1 MKYNQAGIAFMPK
14 APKTAEAT
22 AITILRSLSHQFDFV
37 AIRFKLRVRLKTMI
51 RACPNAVPHK
61 KGKRDKKKSGKS
73 GRSRKH
79 ASQTIFRTIFRQAL
93 RLIPKIS
100 RKPTI
105 RADSPLRRYCRRY
118 HRKNCRPQACPARK
132 PHLPGCGWQ
141 PYCRSQASAPCRA
154 QSGYSLWRYSSPC
167 SLPTSPHPD
176 SGTSCEACRAGS
188 LHLVAVGKVRLNLFH
203 KSLYHVLHIAFCHG
217 AVLLNTGGEDIDI
230 HRSTRFG
237 FLTEIIQHGRAFI
250 AHDSTTLKAFYKY
263 IHKNKV

>member
-1 MKYNQAGIAFMPK
+1 MLFRIKKENGMKRNP
-14 APKTAEAT
+14 E
-22 AITILRSLSHQFDFV
+22 
-37 AIRFKLRVRLKTMI
+37 
-51 RACPNAVPHK
+51 
-61 KGKRDKKKSGKS
+61 
-73 GRSRKH
+73 
-79 ASQTIFRTIFRQAL
+79 
-93 RLIPKIS
+93 IS

-105 RADSPLRRYCRRY
+105 RADSPLHRYCRRY

-188 LHLVAVGKVRLNLFH
+188 ASPCRRWQGSPESLPQEP
-203 KSLYHVLHIAFCHG
+203 LYHVLHIAFCHG

>member
-61 KGKRDKKKSGKS
+61 KGKRDEKKSGKS

-79 ASQTIFRTIFRQAL
+79 AFQTIFRQAL

-105 RADSPLRRYCRRY
+105 RADSPLHRYCRRY

-132 PHLPGCGWQ
+132 PRLPGCGWQ

-167 SLPTSPHPD
+167 SLPTSPD
-176 SGTSCEACRAGS
+176 R
-188 LHLVAVGKVRLNLFH
+188 
-203 KSLYHVLHIAFCHG
+203 KSV
-217 AVLLNTGGEDIDI
+217 V
-230 HRSTRFG
+230 
-237 FLTEIIQHGRAFI
+237 
-250 AHDSTTLKAFYKY
+250 
-263 IHKNKV
+263 